1 MGGGEGGGPGHAFSA
16 SRDSDR
22 KNLFIFA
29 WLSQKL
35 PEPQLLSAVSRSSAA
50 INTASIPQVG

>member
-1 MGGGEGGGPGHAFSA
+1 MGGRAWLCLSLA
-16 SRDSDR
+16 NQDSDR

-29 WLSQKL
+29 L
-35 PEPQLLSAVSRSSAA
+35 PVSESRLLSAVSRSSPA

>member
-1 MGGGEGGGPGHAFSA
+1 MRGGPGHVGLAN
-16 SRDSDR
+16 RDSDR

-29 WLSQKL
+29 SLSQKL
-35 PEPQLLSAVSRSSAA
+35 PEPRLLSAVSRSSAA